1 MIAAGLIST
10 DEEEGTR
17 SIKLE
22 LRFTIIHFHY
32 RLLCITTEVV
42 IFLHHQHR
50 PHPLLILKNL
60 PTNTKKKNIIRKKSS
75 NPLHQNIQGQTRS
88 LTESVIHLKPV
99 PPRPLI
105 ILLRRVLHPPTLSTD
120 DELKPFTAAQ
130 KPSKNQPPPHQS
142 IKPHLGIKVYI
153 NQTRKRKH
161 NQSKTQRERENIKES
176 KADRE

>member
-1 MIAAGLIST
+1 MVGRQNDDDELLAMIAAGLIST

-50 PHPLLILKNL
+50 PHPLLILK
-60 PTNTKKKNIIRKKSS
+60 K
-75 NPLHQNIQGQTRS
+75 
-88 LTESVIHLKPV
+88 ESVIHLKPV

-161 NQSKTQRERENIKES
+161 NQSKTQRERE
-176 KADRE
+176 RERISRNQKLIGSE

>member
-60 PTNTKKKNIIRKKSS
+60 PTNTKKKKSS
-75 NPLHQNIQGQTRS
+75 EKNHQILHQNIQGQTRS